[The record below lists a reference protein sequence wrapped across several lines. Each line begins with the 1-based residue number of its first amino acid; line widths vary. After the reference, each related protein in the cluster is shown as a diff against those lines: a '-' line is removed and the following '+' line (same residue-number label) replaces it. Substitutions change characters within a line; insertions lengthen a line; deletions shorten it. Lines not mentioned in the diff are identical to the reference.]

1 MRRASERFRKDG
13 IAAVGMR
20 TLMADAGLTHGAFY
34 AHFASRADLV
44 SAALEYALASTAAS
58 LRKAVDE
65 APEDGRLDALVH
77 AYLRL
82 AHREHPELGC
92 AVSAMA
98 PEIAREDVEARSQF
112 EMHNLAVIQL
122 IADVLPPGGTAR
134 ARQVWAMSVFASMMG
149 TLQLMRIAPDARQ
162 AKEIMLAGRTAALVL
177 ARQWPLE
184 TEASQGGSP

>member
-58 LRKAVDE
+58 LRTAVEE
-65 APEDGRLDALVH
+65 APEDGKLDALIN

-98 PEIAREDVEARSQF
+98 PEIAREDAEARSQF

-122 IADVLPPGGTAR
+122 IAEVLPPGGTAR
-134 ARQVWAMSVFASMMG
+134 ARQIWAMSVFASMMG
-149 TLQLMRIAPDARQ
+149 TLQLMRIAPDARE
-162 AKEIMLAGRTAALVL
+162 AREIMLAGRLAARVL

-184 TEASQGGSP
+184 TGASQAGS